1 MVRLGQLLDPAHKMA
16 RLRPDAVRAE
26 QVVPQD
32 PVHLRLGPPHH
43 SVLDFRGAHPRRLRA
58 GRLSTL
64 RVSVAWARQV
74 QVASQ
79 ERGLGD
85 VAQDRQRHSGHLH
98 EKGAG
103 REMIVDRAG
112 GGHFGAHEQD
122 GQVQEWVWTDEEEEE
137 EEEVRR

>member
-1 MVRLGQLLDPAHKMA
+1 MGPTGRSSEIPKVHRIQTSNHGLHSPSDGMVRLGQLLDPAHKMA

-79 ERGLGD
+79 ERGIGD
-85 VAQDRQRHSGHLH
+85 VAQDRQ
-98 EKGAG
+98 
-103 REMIVDRAG
+103 
-112 GGHFGAHEQD
+112 
-122 GQVQEWVWTDEEEEE
+122 
-137 EEEVRR
+137 